1 MMLAKKSNKRR
12 ENNGTGSTKTSKLLF
27 FVFFSPIYL
36 QMSFFF
42 RTFVAILCV
51 CKYAS
56 MQRLCV
62 QKGQNP
68 C

>member
-1 MMLAKKSNKRR
+1 MLAKKSNKRR
-12 ENNGTGSTKTSKLLF
+12 ENNGTGSTKTGKLLF
-27 FVFFSPIYL
+27 FVIFSSIYL

-51 CKYAS
+51 CTYAR